1 MSHPS
6 STSSHPSPNAH
17 AHSQKSASTSSCD
30 FSSTP
35 SQKLTLSV
43 ECLAHGQDLD
53 LPQYATAGSAGLDL
67 RAALA
72 ENETIVLTPGQRA
85 LIPTGLIFHLSPGY
99 EAQIRPRS
107 GLALKHGITCLNTPG
122 TIDSDYRGEVKVLLI
137 NLGQEDF
144 SIQRGMRIA
153 QTVIAPVT
161 QVDVRVIKPD
171 QENTSCKTHEGN
183 QTQGRGTGGFG
194 STGHN

>member
-6 STSSHPSPNAH
+6 FISSHPS
-17 AHSQKSASTSSCD
+17 
-30 FSSTP
+30 
-35 SQKLTLSV
+35 QKLSLLV
-43 ECLAHGQDLD
+43 EHLAHGQNLD

-72 ENETIVLTPGQRA
+72 KNETIVLAPGQRT

-144 SIQRGMRIA
+144 PIQRGMRIA
-153 QTVIAPVT
+153 QAVIAPVI
-161 QVDVRVIKPD
+161 QVDVRVIKPN
-171 QENTSCKTHEGN
+171 QKNTSCKGHEAN
-183 QTQGRGTGGFG
+183 HAQGRRTGGFG
-194 STGHN
+194 STGHD

>member
-6 STSSHPSPNAH
+6 PTSLPSSPNAH
-17 AHSQKSASTSSCD
+17 AHSQKSTSSCD
-30 FSSTP
+30 FSSSP
-35 SQKLTLSV
+35 SQNLTLSV
-43 ECLAHGQDLD
+43 ERLAHGQNLD

-72 ENETIVLTPGQRA
+72 ENETIVLAPGQRA

-137 NLGQEDF
+137 NLGQENF
-144 SIQRGMRIA
+144 PIQRGMRIA

-161 QVDVRVIKPD
+161 QVNIRVIEPN
-171 QENTSCKTHEGN
+171 QENTSYKVHEAN
-183 QTQGRGTGGFG
+183 HTQGRGTGGFG
-194 STGHN
+194 STGHD

>member
-6 STSSHPSPNAH
+6 STSSDPSSNAH
-17 AHSQKSASTSSCD
+17 AHSQKSASSCD

-43 ECLAHGQDLD
+43 ERLAHGQNLD

-72 ENETIVLTPGQRA
+72 ENETIVLAPGQRA

-144 SIQRGMRIA
+144 PIQRGMRIA

-161 QVDVRVIKPD
+161 QVDIRVIEPNQK
-171 QENTSCKTHEGN
+171 NTSCKAHETN
-183 QTQGRGTGGFG
+183 HTQERGTGGFG

>member
-1 MSHPS
+1 MPYTHLNSQKNSLQSDVSLH
-6 STSSHPSPNAH
+6 
-17 AHSQKSASTSSCD
+17 HSQKA
-30 FSSTP
+30 
-35 SQKLTLSV
+35 TLSV
-43 ECLAHGQDLD
+43 QRLEHGQGLE
-53 LPQYATAGSAGLDL
+53 LPHYATAGSAGLDL

-72 ENETIVLTPGQRA
+72 EEETVVLAPGQRA
-85 LIPTGLIFHLSPGY
+85 LIPTGLVFHLLQGF

-137 NLGQEDF
+137 NLGQENF

-161 QVDVRVIKPD
+161 QVNVCEIEPD
-171 QENTSCKTHEGN
+171 QQDNSQTSNGAQH
-183 QTQGRGTGGFG
+183 RGTGGFG
-194 STGHN
+194 STGHD

>member
-1 MSHPS
+1 MLHTKTNAPLSKQDNSVS
-6 STSSHPSPNAH
+6 S
-17 AHSQKSASTSSCD
+17 Q
-30 FSSTP
+30 P
-35 SQKLTLSV
+35 SQAVTLSV
-43 ECLAHGQDLD
+43 QYLAHGQGLE
-53 LPQYATAGSAGLDL
+53 LPYYATAGSAGLDL
-67 RAALA
+67 RAAIGEGETLTLA
-72 ENETIVLTPGQRA
+72 PGQRA

-137 NLGQEDF
+137 NCGQEDF

-153 QTVIAPVT
+153 QTVISPVIQVNVCAIEPKQKDST
-161 QVDVRVIKPD
+161 QNHI
-171 QENTSCKTHEGN
+171 ES
-183 QTQGRGTGGFG
+183 RGTGGFG

>member
-1 MSHPS
+1 MPDKQSNMSLTHQES
-6 STSSHPSPNAH
+6 SSSSALSSHLSN
-17 AHSQKSASTSSCD
+17 TM
-30 FSSTP
+30 
-35 SQKLTLSV
+35 TLFV
-43 ECLAHGQDLD
+43 ESLEHGQGLE
-53 LPQYATAGSAGLDL
+53 LPHYATAGSAGLDL

-72 ENETIVLTPGQRA
+72 QEETLVLSPGQRA

-144 SIQRGMRIA
+144 AIQRGMRIA
-153 QTVIAPVT
+153 QTVIAPVL
-161 QVDVRVIKPD
+161 QVHVRALESNQKSSL
-171 QENTSCKTHEGN
+171 QTSNDTDI
-183 QTQGRGTGGFG
+183 RGAGGFG
-194 STGHN
+194 STGQD

>member
-1 MSHPS
+1 MPHPS
-6 STSSHPSPNAH
+6 STSSHPSHSAH
-17 AHSQKSASTSSCD
+17 AHSQKSTSSCD
-30 FSSTP
+30 FSSTS
-35 SQKLTLSV
+35 SQKRTLSV
-43 ECLAHGQDLD
+43 ERLAHGQNLD

-85 LIPTGLIFHLSPGY
+85 LIPTGLIFHLSSGY

-161 QVDVRVIKPD
+161 QVDVHVIEPN
-171 QENTSCKTHEGN
+171 QENTPCRTHEEN
-183 QTQGRGTGGFG
+183 HTQGRGTGGFG